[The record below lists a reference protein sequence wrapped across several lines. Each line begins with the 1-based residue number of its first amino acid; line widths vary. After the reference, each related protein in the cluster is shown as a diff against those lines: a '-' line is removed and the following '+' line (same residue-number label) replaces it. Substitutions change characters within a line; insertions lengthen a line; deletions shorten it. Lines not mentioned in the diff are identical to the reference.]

1 MRLTAKAILRS
12 LVAGLFA
19 LSGVQHL
26 HAQTVPEPWVGTWA
40 VAPTGVTGGF
50 SNKSLR
56 QIVRT
61 SIGGNSARVTLSNL
75 YGSQPVMIAN
85 VYIGQRA
92 DAQKVIPGTN
102 TALTFGGQNSVTI
115 PAGGTVQ
122 SDAAPIAVQ
131 ALSDLV
137 VSMYLPNLVES
148 NVTGHGGSLQ
158 DVYVAP
164 GNVSASTNFTGSTT
178 NSING
183 QAYYFLTGVDVLN
196 DQAKGAVVTLGASI
210 TDGNSSRAN
219 ENRRWPNLLAT
230 RLREAGLTVGV
241 LNTGISG
248 NGFFG
253 DQGGRARFNR
263 DVLRQTG
270 VKWVIVSDEAVN
282 DLNNGNPASLAQL
295 TGVVRELADQAH
307 AAGIKFMCS
316 TLTPFHGT
324 PQWTQGAETTRA
336 GLHAFMRSADSGC
349 DAIVDQAAATSDPAD
364 PTRYAAIYDVGDH
377 LHPNEEGMQAIADAV
392 PLDAFGATLPPPTT
406 PTLPPVAPSTQCGRL
421 LPGQGLLAGQR
432 LVSCDGRYTLN
443 MQLDGNLVIYD
454 VNAPIW
460 ASGTVHKAAAEVL
473 LRADGNFIIYGTD
486 AGVLWQSASKTAND
500 VAAYMQGDGNFVIY
514 DTVGPIF
521 ATRR

>member
-1 MRLTAKAILRS
+1 MHIAAKAVLRS
-12 LVAGLFA
+12 VVAGLVA
-19 LSGVQHL
+19 LSGVQPL
-26 HAQTVPEPWVGTWA
+26 HAQTAAPWVGTWA
-40 VAPTGVTGGF
+40 VAPTGVSGGF
-50 SNKSLR
+50 GNTSLR

-61 SIGGNSARVTLSNL
+61 SIGGNSVRVTLSNL
-75 YGSQPVMIAN
+75 YGAQPLVISD
-85 VYIGQRA
+85 VYVGQRA

-102 TALTFGGQNSVTI
+102 TAVTFGQQTSVTI
-115 PAGGTVQ
+115 PPGATVQ
-122 SDAAPIAVQ
+122 SDAAPVAVQ

-137 VSMYLPNLVES
+137 VSMYVPKQVEA

-164 GNVSASTNFTGSTT
+164 GNVSASTGFTGSTT

-196 DQAKGAVVTLGASI
+196 DQASGAVVTLGASI
-210 TDGNSSRAN
+210 TDGNSSRGN

-230 RLREAGLTVGV
+230 RLHQAGLTVGV

-263 DVLRQTG
+263 DVLRQAG

-295 TGVVRELADQAH
+295 TAVVHELAGQAH
-307 AAGIKFMCS
+307 AAGIKFLCS

-324 PQWTQGAETTRA
+324 PQWTAGAEATRA
-336 GLHAFMRSADSGC
+336 GLHAYMRSVDSGC
-349 DAIVDQAAATSDPAD
+349 DAIVDQAAATGDPAD
-364 PTRYAAIYDVGDH
+364 PTRYAAMYDVGDH
-377 LHPNEEGMQAIADAV
+377 LHPNEEGMQAIAAAV
-392 PLDAFGATLPPPTT
+392 PLEAFGATLPQPPA
-406 PTLPPVAPSTQCGRL
+406 PTLPAVKPSTQCGRL
-421 LPGQGLLAGQR
+421 LPGQGLLAGQT

-454 VNAPIW
+454 VNTPIW
-460 ASGTVHKAAAEVL
+460 ASGTVNTPAAEAL
-473 LRADGNFIIYGTD
+473 LRADGNFVVYARD
-486 AGVLWQSASKTAND
+486 AGVLWQSASSTVKD
-500 VAAYMQGDGNFVIY
+500 VAAYLQSDGNFVIY